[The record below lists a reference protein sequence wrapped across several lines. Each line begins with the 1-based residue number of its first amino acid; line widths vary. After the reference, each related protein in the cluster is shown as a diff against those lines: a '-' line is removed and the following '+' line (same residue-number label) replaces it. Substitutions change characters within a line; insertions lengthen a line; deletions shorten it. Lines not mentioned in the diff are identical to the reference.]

1 MTALSVR
8 WVRRLVVLVGVVVC
22 GVGCGGSGPE
32 VAAIPSV
39 VPADSESWVCP
50 GVPAKSVMLV
60 TGDDPVVSAA
70 SDPDYGW
77 WACSASTTTLDQGL
91 GSLVIVRW
99 GLIDE
104 GSSYKYMGD
113 ESARVRF
120 PENVW
125 TLPGV
130 EGSGSWASNGSDSDS
145 TAQWVCG
152 DRYVEA
158 YVAVDKGQK
167 RDSIADAR
175 NLLTSV
181 LPWACGDRPVPGA
194 TTTPAPTAT
203 TEPAPAPATA
213 REGDG

>member
-1 MTALSVR
+1 MSALLLR
-8 WVRRLVVLVGVVVC
+8 RACRLVILVGVAVC
-22 GVGCGGSGPE
+22 GVGCGSLWPE
-32 VAAIPSV
+32 VMPSV

-99 GLIDE
+99 GLV
-104 GSSYKYMGD
+104 D
-113 ESARVRF
+113 ESNSYEFIGYESIRVRF

-194 TTTPAPTAT
+194 TTTPAPTPT
-203 TEPAPAPATA
+203 TEPTPAPATPQ
-213 REGDG
+213 EGDD

>member
-1 MTALSVR
+1 MSALLLR
-8 WVRRLVVLVGVVVC
+8 RACRLVILVGVAVC
-22 GVGCGGSGPE
+22 GVGCGSLWPE
-32 VAAIPSV
+32 VMPSV
-39 VPADSESWVCP
+39 VPADSESWICP
-50 GVPAKSVMLV
+50 GVPAASVMRV
-60 TGDDPVVSAA
+60 TGDDPVVEAA

-77 WACSASTTTLDQGL
+77 WSWPPPTTLDQGL

-104 GSSYKYMGD
+104 SNSYEFIGY
-113 ESARVRF
+113 ESIRVRF

-130 EGSGSWASNGSDSDS
+130 EGSGSWSSAGSDSDS

-158 YVAVDKGQK
+158 VVSSTKERK

-194 TTTPAPTAT
+194 TTTPAPTPT
-203 TEPAPAPATA
+203 TEPTPAPATPQ
-213 REGDG
+213 EGDD

>member
-1 MTALSVR
+1 MSVLLLR

-22 GVGCGGSGPE
+22 GVGCSGLRSE
-32 VAAIPSV
+32 VVAMPSV

-50 GVPAKSVMLV
+50 GVPADSVMLV
-60 TGDDPVVSAA
+60 TGDDPVVWAA
-70 SDPDYGW
+70 SDPDHGW
-77 WACSASTTTLDQGL
+77 WSCSASTTTLGQGL

-99 GLIDE
+99 GLIT
-104 GSSYKYMGD
+104 GSNSYEFIGY
-113 ESARVRF
+113 ESIRVRF

-130 EGSGSWASNGSDSDS
+130 EGSGSWSSAGSDSDS

-158 YVAVDKGQK
+158 VVSSTKEQK
-167 RDSIADAR
+167 RDSIADVR

-194 TTTPAPTAT
+194 TTTPAPT
-203 TEPAPAPATA
+203 TEPAPATS

>member
-77 WACSASTTTLDQGL
+77 WACSASTTTLG
-91 GSLVIVRW
+91 
-99 GLIDE
+99 
-104 GSSYKYMGD
+104 
-113 ESARVRF
+113 
-120 PENVW
+120 
-125 TLPGV
+125 LPGV
-130 EGSGSWASNGSDSDS
+130 SR
-145 TAQWVCG
+145 TV
-152 DRYVEA
+152 
-158 YVAVDKGQK
+158 VDCVGQ
-167 RDSIADAR
+167 AALL
-175 NLLTSV
+175 LLTKSCSASLGV
-181 LPWACGDRPVPGA
+181 RYPSA
-194 TTTPAPTAT
+194 
-203 TEPAPAPATA
+203 E
-213 REGDG
+213 